1 MLNIILQVNFTLFAL
16 LAMLILVNVVA
27 ISPQLAHSQSTE
39 MQYEYLYGCTQ
50 YVPMVHCDPIANE
63 FESYQAE
70 GNYSKI
76 LSVTREPDFISG
88 VNGQAIQIG
97 ANALEFISI
106 DNSSQFANNAFTIYG
121 SFNLDAN
128 ENSVGSLVSYTNGP
142 KNAGWSIDIGPAED
156 PSTRLIKFSVFGNAG
171 EQAEATMAVPLYTF
185 VDVAATFDGKTLELY
200 LNNALKSRV
209 PFSGEYIANPG
220 DNIPLKFAGGS
231 YCSCNTLSVVLDDIR
246 YYNRAFS
253 PEEIISITSTTH
265 AGSVNQ
271 GLVGHWKFDGDIKDY
286 AGFDNNGFY
295 NTLISNMAF
304 SPDGRLF
311 YTEKN
316 SGKIQILDAMNNLI
330 RQPFAVIPDIYVD
343 WEQGLLGLAIDSE
356 FINNHFVYVYY
367 NYKDEETGQIF
378 ARVVRFT
385 ESNNTATDNQT
396 ILDNIPAAKGFH
408 TGGALAFNPIDETL
422 YVSVGDATAQ
432 EKAQNTSAFNGKIL
446 RINRDGGVPEDDNNG
461 FSNPYVYTYG
471 HRNVFGL
478 AFNNLGDGIISENGP
493 SLYDEINLIK
503 KGANYGWP
511 TLQKPDHPPELFAN
525 NSSVKPIRSY
535 WQTPSPTQTIY
546 YNHSKFPE
554 IAESFIFGT
563 VRGQLYSIKID
574 AGNKGELKEELK
586 IDFSFYPYMPVTG
599 VAVSPNGD
607 IYFGAYD
614 LFRLD
619 TIDMQN
625 KDRIMHSIQLNTTN
639 SQLTDLA
646 FERELKN
653 ITITLD
659 ADDAG
664 SIGVNNTISVMIRIP
679 RSMINNFS
687 FETPSINSTG
697 SEPFDIQTDVKTSA
711 DGEYNIVTVML
722 PPVEKEKIQ
731 LLLSQNAISIK

>member
-1 MLNIILQVNFTLFAL
+1 VNFTPYVLSAL
-16 LAMLILVNVVA
+16 LITVN
-27 ISPQLAHSQSTE
+27 IPLSLQLTYGQSAE
-39 MQYEYLYGCTQ
+39 AQHEFLYGCTQ
-50 YVPMVHCDPIANE
+50 YVPMVHCDPIVKE
-63 FESYQAE
+63 FESNQVK

-76 LSVTREPDFISG
+76 VSVTREPEFISG
-88 VNGQAIQIG
+88 KNEGAVQIG

-106 DNSSQFANNAFTIYG
+106 ENSSQFANNAFTIYV
-121 SFNLDAN
+121 SFNLDVV
-128 ENSVGSLVSYTNGP
+128 ENSVGSLVSYTNNP
-142 KNAGWSIDIGPAED
+142 KNAGWSIDSGPAED
-156 PSTRLIKFSVFGNAG
+156 PATRLIKFSVFGNAG
-171 EQAEATMAVPLYTF
+171 EQAEATVIVPLYSF
-185 VDVAATFDGKTLELY
+185 VDIAATFDGNSLALY
-200 LNNALKSRV
+200 LDNALKSKV
-209 PFSGEYIANPG
+209 PFSGTYIANPG

-231 YCSCNTLSVVLDDIR
+231 YCSCSTLGVAIDELR

-253 PEEIISITSTTH
+253 TEELVSITSTTD
-265 AGSVNQ
+265 AGSLNQ

-295 NTLISNMAF
+295 NTLLSNMVF
-304 SPDGRLF
+304 TPDGRLF

-316 SGKIQILDAMNNLI
+316 SGKIRILDTMNKLLQ
-330 RQPFAVIPDIYVD
+330 QPFVLIPDIYVD

-356 FINNHFVYVYY
+356 FISNHYVFAYY

-385 ESNNTATDNQT
+385 ESNNTATDSQI
-396 ILDNIPAAKGFH
+396 ILDKIPAAKGFH
-408 TGGALAFNPIDETL
+408 TGGALAFNPIDEAL

-432 EKAQNTSAFNGKIL
+432 EMAQNTSAFNGKIL
-446 RINRDGGVPEDDNNG
+446 RINRDGSVPVDGNNG

-478 AFNNLGDGIISENGP
+478 AFDNVGNGIIAENGP
-493 SLYDEINLIK
+493 SLYDEINLMK

-511 TLQKPDHPPELFAN
+511 TLQKPDHAPELFAN

-574 AGNKGELKEELK
+574 AGNKGQLKEELK
-586 IDFSFYPYMPVTG
+586 IDLSFYPYMPVTG
-599 VAVSPNGD
+599 VAVSPDGG

-614 LFRLD
+614 IFKLD
-619 TIDMQN
+619 SINMQN
-625 KDRIMHSIQLNTTN
+625 KDKIMHSVQINTTN
-639 SQLTDLA
+639 SQLTDLT
-646 FERELKN
+646 FERENKN

-659 ADDAG
+659 ADAVTN
-664 SIGVNNTISVMIRIP
+664 GVNNTISVMLRIP
-679 RSMINNFS
+679 RSMIDNFS
-687 FETPSINSTG
+687 FETSSINSTG

-722 PPVEKEKIQ
+722 PPAEKEKIQ
-731 LLLSQNAISIK
+731 VLLSQNGIAIK

>member
-1 MLNIILQVNFTLFAL
+1 VNFTLYVLSAL
-16 LAMLILVNVVA
+16 LITVNVPL
-27 ISPQLAHSQSTE
+27 SLQLTYGQSAE
-39 MQYEYLYGCTQ
+39 AQHEFLYGCTQ
-50 YVPMVHCDPIANE
+50 YVPMVHCDPIVKE
-63 FESYQAE
+63 FESNQVK

-76 LSVTREPDFISG
+76 VSVTREPEFISG
-88 VNGQAIQIG
+88 KNGRAVQIG

-106 DNSSQFANNAFTIYG
+106 ENSSQFTNNAFTIYG
-121 SFNLDAN
+121 SFNLDVA
-128 ENSVGSLVSYTNGP
+128 ENSVGSLVSYTNNP
-142 KNAGWSIDIGPAED
+142 RNAGWSIDSGPAED
-156 PSTRLIKFSVFGNAG
+156 PATRLIKFSVFGNAG
-171 EQAEATMAVPLYTF
+171 EQAEATVIVPLYSF
-185 VDVAATFDGKTLELY
+185 VDIAATFDGNSLALY
-200 LNNALKSRV
+200 LDNALKSKV
-209 PFSGEYIANPG
+209 PFSGTYIANPG

-231 YCSCNTLSVVLDDIR
+231 YCSCSTLGVAIDELR

-253 PEEIISITSTTH
+253 PEELVSITSTTD
-265 AGSVNQ
+265 AGSLNQ

-295 NTLISNMAF
+295 NTLLSNMVF
-304 SPDGRLF
+304 TPDGRLF

-316 SGKIQILDAMNNLI
+316 SGKIRILDTMNKLLQ
-330 RQPFAVIPDIYVD
+330 QPFVLIPDIYVD

-356 FINNHFVYVYY
+356 FISNHYVFAYY

-385 ESNNTATDNQT
+385 ESNNTATDSQI
-396 ILDNIPAAKGFH
+396 ILDKIPAAKGFH
-408 TGGALAFNPIDETL
+408 TGGALAFNPIDEAL

-432 EKAQNTSAFNGKIL
+432 EMAQNTSAFNGKIL
-446 RINRDGGVPEDDNNG
+446 RINRDGSVPVDGNNG

-478 AFNNLGDGIISENGP
+478 AFDNVGNGIIAENGP
-493 SLYDEINLIK
+493 SLYDEINLMK

-511 TLQKPDHPPELFAN
+511 TLQKPDHAPELFAN

-574 AGNKGELKEELK
+574 AGNKGQLKEELK
-586 IDFSFYPYMPVTG
+586 IDLSFYPYMPVTG
-599 VAVSPNGD
+599 VAVSPDGG

-614 LFRLD
+614 IFKLD
-619 TIDMQN
+619 SINMQN
-625 KDRIMHSIQLNTTN
+625 KDKIMHSVQINTTN
-639 SQLTDLA
+639 SQLTDLT
-646 FERELKN
+646 FERENKN

-659 ADDAG
+659 ADAVAN
-664 SIGVNNTISVMIRIP
+664 GVNNTISVMLRIP
-679 RSMINNFS
+679 RSMIDNFS
-687 FETPSINSTG
+687 FETSSINSTG

-722 PPVEKEKIQ
+722 PPAEKEKIQ
-731 LLLSQNAISIK
+731 LLLSQNGIAIK

>member
-1 MLNIILQVNFTLFAL
+1 VNFTPYVLSAL
-16 LAMLILVNVVA
+16 LITVN
-27 ISPQLAHSQSTE
+27 IPLSLQLTYGQSAE
-39 MQYEYLYGCTQ
+39 AQHEFLYGCTQ
-50 YVPMVHCDPIANE
+50 YVPMVHCDPIVKE
-63 FESYQAE
+63 FESNQVK

-76 LSVTREPDFISG
+76 VSVTREPEFISG
-88 VNGQAIQIG
+88 KNEGAVQIG

-106 DNSSQFANNAFTIYG
+106 ENSSQFANNAFTIYV
-121 SFNLDAN
+121 SFNLDVV
-128 ENSVGSLVSYTNGP
+128 ENSVGSLVSYTNNP
-142 KNAGWSIDIGPAED
+142 KNAGWSIDSGPAED
-156 PSTRLIKFSVFGNAG
+156 PATRLIKFSVFGNAG
-171 EQAEATMAVPLYTF
+171 EQAEATVIVPLYSF
-185 VDVAATFDGKTLELY
+185 VDIAATFDGNSLALY
-200 LNNALKSRV
+200 LDNALKSKV
-209 PFSGEYIANPG
+209 PFSGTYIANPG

-231 YCSCNTLSVVLDDIR
+231 YCSCSTLGVAIDELR

-253 PEEIISITSTTH
+253 TEELVSITSTTD
-265 AGSVNQ
+265 AGSLNQ

-295 NTLISNMAF
+295 NTLLSNMVF
-304 SPDGRLF
+304 TPDGRLF

-316 SGKIQILDAMNNLI
+316 SGKIRILDTMNKLLQ
-330 RQPFAVIPDIYVD
+330 QPFVLIPDIYVD

-356 FINNHFVYVYY
+356 FISNHYVFAYY

-385 ESNNTATDNQT
+385 ESNNTATDSQI
-396 ILDNIPAAKGFH
+396 ILDKIPAAKGFH
-408 TGGALAFNPIDETL
+408 TGGALAFNPIDEAL

-432 EKAQNTSAFNGKIL
+432 EMAQNTSAFNGKIL
-446 RINRDGGVPEDDNNG
+446 RINRDGSVPVDGNNG

-478 AFNNLGDGIISENGP
+478 AFDNVGNGIIAENGP
-493 SLYDEINLIK
+493 SLYDEINSMK

-511 TLQKPDHPPELFAN
+511 TLQKPDHAPELFAN

-574 AGNKGELKEELK
+574 AGNKGQLKEELK
-586 IDFSFYPYMPVTG
+586 IDLSFYPYMPVTG
-599 VAVSPNGD
+599 VAVSPDGG

-614 LFRLD
+614 IFKLD
-619 TIDMQN
+619 SINMQN
-625 KDRIMHSIQLNTTN
+625 KDKIMHSVQINTTN
-639 SQLTDLA
+639 SQLTDLT
-646 FERELKN
+646 FERENKN

-659 ADDAG
+659 ADAVTN
-664 SIGVNNTISVMIRIP
+664 GVNNTISVMLRIP
-679 RSMINNFS
+679 RSMIDNFS
-687 FETPSINSTG
+687 FETSSINSTG

-722 PPVEKEKIQ
+722 PPAEKEKIQ
-731 LLLSQNAISIK
+731 VLLSQNGIAIK